1 MQQRRA
7 DEKFC
12 TTCGN
17 LIHIAAEICPKCGVR
32 QMAAPSAFSISAATS
47 SGALPMWL
55 NGIFGLFGFLGIGHM
70 VAGSVGSGIGLLLA
84 GWLISILFAF
94 TFWFL
99 LGFIFVPLYFVVW
112 IWSIVNVNEVVKRK
126 R

>member
-17 LIHIAAEICPKCGVR
+17 VIHIAAEICPKCGVR
-32 QMAAPSAFSISAATS
+32 QMAAPSSFSVSAPT
-47 SGALPMWL
+47 SGAAVPMWL
-55 NGIFGLFGFLGIGHM
+55 NAIFGFFGFMGIGHM
-70 VAGSVGSGIGLLLA
+70 VAGSVGPGIGLLLA
-84 GWLISILFAF
+84 GWLMTILFFA
-94 TFWFL
+94 TAWFL
-99 LGFIFVPLYFVVW
+99 LGFIFIPLYLVVW
-112 IWSIVNVNEVVKRK
+112 IWSILNVNEVVKRK